1 MKRSVIREIKKKRD
15 AHYYIKNNLPPKN
28 GAAI

>member
-1 MKRSVIREIKKKRD
+1 MREIKKKRD
-15 AHYYIKNNLPPKN
+15 SHYYIKNNLPPKN

>member
-1 MKRSVIREIKKKRD
+1 MKKKRD
-15 AHYYIKNNLPPKN
+15 SHYYIKNNLPPKN